1 MESFEGKL
9 TERPGV
15 LHTDAV
21 VVELDVLHYDAHQSL
36 LPLYGWQDSPV
47 LGVQDYPVTFNT
59 LRNCKETIYQ
69 HQCSQGFDGQT
80 HRDPQGGV

>member
-1 MESFEGKL
+1 MGKL

-36 LPLYGWQDSPV
+36 LPLYGWQDCPV
-47 LGVQDYPVTFNT
+47 LGVENDPITFNT
-59 LRNCKETIYQ
+59 LRNCKERNHD
-69 HQCSQGFDGQT
+69 HQSDG
-80 HRDPQGGV
+80 